1 VLTVEVDDQFGN
13 PMSGEKLQPS
23 LGSTD
28 ANYSA
33 TKSYAV
39 ITTGSNGLAT
49 FSLTD
54 AAAVGAD
61 SDTVTFTSVTN
72 SAESGSFTLSY
83 VTTLPVAAT
92 LQMFYDNDATA
103 ASAANLVPS
112 TGIYGSDAA

>member
-1 VLTVEVDDQFGN
+1 MTVEVDDQFGN
-13 PMSGEKLQPS
+13 PMAGEKLQPS

-54 AAAVGAD
+54 QLLLEQ
-61 SDTVTFTSVTN
+61 TQI
-72 SAESGSFTLSY
+72 L
-83 VTTLPVAAT
+83 LH
-92 LQMFYDNDATA
+92 LH
-103 ASAANLVPS
+103 L
-112 TGIYGSDAA
+112 